1 LPVAGD
7 QHRKHRVGKGEK
19 RVTGIQFRR
28 LSPFGAEVDLEL
40 SQPLD
45 TATRDDLRTLFH
57 REKLLVFRDQNLSQA
72 EQMRTVGYIGPV
84 VAPETEIAEIS
95 LDDES
100 GRDKFAF
107 HADIWFRP
115 KPYRQ
120 LSLYGIEIDGET
132 TTNFINGVTAAAA
145 LPTQLRERLAAMEAI
160 FVDPY
165 PFDRRD
171 IDLDSLGSR
180 PHHRWPAVLDH
191 PETGEPVLM
200 VSELCTAQLADLP
213 PDESEALLTEL
224 FVTLYAEPSIF
235 RHQWKTGD
243 LLLWDNVALQHGRGA
258 QDGVARRQIRRVV
271 GGERSVYD
279 Y

>member
-1 LPVAGD
+1 M
-7 QHRKHRVGKGEK
+7 
-19 RVTGIQFRR
+19 TGIQFER
-28 LSPFGAEVDLEL
+28 LSPLGAEVDIDL

-45 TATRDDLRTLFH
+45 MAAQGELRALFN
-57 REKLLVFRDQNLSQA
+57 REKLLVFRDQHLSQA
-72 EQMRTVGYIGPV
+72 DQMRVVGYIGPV
-84 VAPETEIAEIS
+84 VPPETEIGELS
-95 LDDES
+95 LDDDS

-132 TTNFINGVTAAAA
+132 TTNFVSGVAAAAA
-145 LPTQLRERLAAMEAI
+145 LPAPLRERLTAMEAV

-171 IDLDSLGSR
+171 IDLDSLRSR

-191 PETGEPVLM
+191 PETAEPVLM
-200 VSELCTAQLADLP
+200 VSEFCTAKIVDLP
-213 PDESEALLTEL
+213 PDESEALLADL
-224 FVTLYAEPSIF
+224 FAALYAEPGIL

-243 LLLWDNVALQHGRGA
+243 LLLWDNVALQHGRDA
-258 QDGVARRQIRRVV
+258 QDDVASRQIRRIV